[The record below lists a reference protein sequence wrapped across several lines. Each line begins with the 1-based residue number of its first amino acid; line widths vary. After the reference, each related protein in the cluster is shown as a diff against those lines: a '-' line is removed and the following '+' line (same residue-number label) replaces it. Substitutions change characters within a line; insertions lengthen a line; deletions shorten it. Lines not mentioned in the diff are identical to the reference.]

1 MPNADR
7 YSGTLSELELAP
19 ETSSAITNKSGFRSC
34 GVWCI
39 AACSICGYADMTSQ
53 IF

>member
-1 MPNADR
+1 MSNADR
-7 YSGTLSELELAP
+7 YSGTVSELELAA

-34 GVWCI
+34 GARCI

-53 IF
+53 HF